1 MVRHTEFLII
11 VALEVNSTEA
21 ERTLD
26 RIQRGE
32 QPRTLDDQQIPLEEG
47 LLAGPHR
54 GDRIPDGVR
63 GDATQ
68 LIDAPVE
75 RVDVFLLFLQF
86 QAVPA

>member
-1 MVRHTEFLII
+1 MRHTEFLIV
-11 VALEVNSTEA
+11 VALEVNSTET
-21 ERTLD
+21 ERPLH

-32 QPRTLDDQQIPLEEG
+32 QPRALDDQQVPLEER
-47 LLAGPHR
+47 LLAASHR
-54 GDRIPDGVR
+54 GDRIPDGIR